1 MCCSTK
7 GFHLKHF
14 RATALDLYCFG
25 VGIVDR
31 TPPPLILL
39 LVLLLILLLLL
50 IILIIIMVLLNT
62 PLCHGN
68 VAMIKCYWTFGSQV
82 LKFFKVRNE
91 KPSISFPAE
100 KQR

>member
-7 GFHLKHF
+7 GSHLKHF
-14 RATALDLYCFG
+14 IATAFHLDCFR

-50 IILIIIMVLLNT
+50 LIIILIIIMVLLNT

-68 VAMIKCYWTFGSQV
+68 VAMIKCFWTFGSQV
-82 LKFFKVRNE
+82 LEFF
-91 KPSISFPAE
+91 
-100 KQR
+100 